1 LFTQEFSEHG
11 NSFTTENRGEKPI
24 EIAES
29 IQKNPTI
36 LAIDLSIKAAV
47 IELERIGNSLG
58 IQMEKSAELA
68 SKWENIKNKLDLYI
82 KSLQE
87 VSYKKVFTYVAGTIA
102 IVYFIYQCSI
112 YRKLPDFLISIAS
125 HIPLP
130 SIRDSGVPVPKP
142 SVESTIDKISNIPL
156 TPLGIITGV
165 GFIVTGLGILRATV
179 WVIRKLRK

>member
-1 LFTQEFSEHG
+1 
-11 NSFTTENRGEKPI
+11 
-24 EIAES
+24 
-29 IQKNPTI
+29 

-68 SKWENIKNKLDLYI
+68 SKWEGIKNKLDIYI

-87 VSYKKVFTYVAGTIA
+87 VSYRKVLTYTAGSIA
-102 IVYFIYQCSI
+102 IVYFIYQCSL

-130 SIRDSGVPVPKP
+130 NIKGSSEIPVPKP
-142 SVESTIDKISNIPL
+142 TVESTIDKIANIPL